1 MTNMNIVNGEFPSVR
16 GRNLNRKKIKLP
28 EELKGKMNLLLLAFF
43 QNQQKTIDSWLNF
56 AVELEEKFNGLQY
69 YEIPVIYKMNILN
82 QLLLNESMRASIKEK
97 KIREKTITLYLE
109 KSKFL
114 DALKFDDENDTYTIL
129 IDKNG
134 KILWK
139 ERGIYDSNKGK
150 ELIEYIEKYEKN
162 TNN

>member
-1 MTNMNIVNGEFPSVR
+1 MNIVNGEFPSVR

-56 AVELEEKFNGLQY
+56 ASELEEKFNGLQY
-69 YEIPVIYKMNILN
+69 YEIPVIYNMNILN

-139 ERGIYDSNKGK
+139 ERGMYDSNKGK

-162 TNN
+162 RNN

>member
-1 MTNMNIVNGEFPSVR
+1 
-16 GRNLNRKKIKLP
+16 
-28 EELKGKMNLLLLAFF
+28 
-43 QNQQKTIDSWLNF
+43 
-56 AVELEEKFNGLQY
+56 
-69 YEIPVIYKMNILN
+69 MNILN

-150 ELIEYIEKYEKN
+150 ELIEYIEKYENN

>member
-1 MTNMNIVNGEFPSVR
+1 MNIVNGEFPSVR

-56 AVELEEKFNGLQY
+56 ASELEEKFNGLQY

-82 QLLLNESMRASIKEK
+82 QLLLNESMRTSIKEK

>member
-1 MTNMNIVNGEFPSVR
+1 MNIVNGEFPSVK

-150 ELIEYIEKYEKN
+150 ELIEYIEKYENN

>member
-1 MTNMNIVNGEFPSVR
+1 MNIVNGEFPSVR

>member
-1 MTNMNIVNGEFPSVR
+1 MNIVNGEFPSVR

-56 AVELEEKFNGLQY
+56 ASELEEKFNGLQY
-69 YEIPVIYKMNILN
+69 YEIPIIYKMNILN

>member
-1 MTNMNIVNGEFPSVR
+1 MNIVNGEFPSVR

-150 ELIEYIEKYEKN
+150 ELIEYIEKYENN